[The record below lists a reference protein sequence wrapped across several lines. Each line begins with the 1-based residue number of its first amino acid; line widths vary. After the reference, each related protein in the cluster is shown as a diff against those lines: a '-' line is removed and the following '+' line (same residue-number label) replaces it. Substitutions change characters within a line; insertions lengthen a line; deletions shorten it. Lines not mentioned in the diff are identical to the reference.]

1 VKSENVFLT
10 RDGQCKIGDFGISKN
25 LSHTLAQ
32 ARTRIG
38 TPYYLSPEICMNKPY
53 DSKNDMW
60 ALGVVLYEMC
70 TLKHPFDAQVRQSNN
85 CVPSCAI
92 PRCDLFFAPAEH
104 GKVVGQDC
112 AG

>member
-1 VKSENVFLT
+1 MNHNGT
-10 RDGQCKIGDFGISKN
+10 CKIGDFGISKN

-70 TLKHPFDAQVRQSNN
+70 TLKHPFDAQVCN
-85 CVPSCAI
+85 CCCGGPPCDVGFLVGCAFDDVFI
-92 PRCDLFFAPAEH
+92 LH
-104 GKVVGQDC
+104 Y
-112 AG
+112 